1 MRWTMTWNEL
11 EALQELAGG
20 VCVEPGEAIWERLID
35 KGLASPEDGL
45 VRSSVA
51 GEVVLQALEG
61 QDLKKGLTTVVT
73 LSEETWT
80 EVVSPASRRIDD
92 FF

>member
-1 MRWTMTWNEL
+1 MRWTMTWEEL
-11 EALQELAGG
+11 TALQELAGG
-20 VCVEPGEAIWERLID
+20 VCVEPGEAIWEKLID

-51 GEVVLQALEG
+51 GEVVLEALEG
-61 QDLKKGLTTVVT
+61 QELKTGLTTTVT
-73 LSEETWT
+73 LSEKQWT
-80 EVVSPASRRIDD
+80 EEAVQQRRIDD

>member
-1 MRWTMTWNEL
+1 MRWTMTWEEL
-11 EALQELAGG
+11 TALQELAGG
-20 VCVEPGEAIWERLID
+20 VCVEPGEAIWEKLMD

-51 GEVVLQALEG
+51 GEVVLEALEG
-61 QDLKKGLTTVVT
+61 QSFEPRRMTVVT
-73 LSEETWT
+73 LEEEPWT
-80 EVVSPASRRIDD
+80 EPEPVLPTIDD